1 MRWHLRTIRI
11 WLTRSRFTSRSDSKA
26 MNSPQRKFPT
36 TFQKKTENN
45 VLKDHY
51 DPPMC
56 LLMLHMIGNTRIIG
70 QEEFH
75 SPLKWVAWTLTY
87 VNTDSLDSKLWHTIL
102 LTFASKFL
110 QTPMLEK
117 HSKVDC
123 SFWLSEIL
131 SKKIWCCLNGP
142 KHYWRCCRI

>member
-1 MRWHLRTIRI
+1 
-11 WLTRSRFTSRSDSKA
+11 

-70 QEEFH
+70 QEEN
-75 SPLKWVAWTLTY
+75 PQ
-87 VNTDSLDSKLWHTIL
+87 SLEMGGMDFDLCEH
-102 LTFASKFL
+102 
-110 QTPMLEK
+110 
-117 HSKVDC
+117 
-123 SFWLSEIL
+123 
-131 SKKIWCCLNGP
+131 
-142 KHYWRCCRI
+142 